1 MYQYTEFDRQFVR
14 ARAAQFRDQL
24 QRNLS
29 GELAD
34 DDFKPLRLQ
43 NGWYVQRHAPMLRL
57 AVPYGELNATQLHQL
72 AVIAREFDQG
82 WGHFTTRQNLQYNWI
97 PLPKAADVMD
107 KLAAVDMH
115 GIQTSGNCIRNI
127 TSDALAGI
135 AADETV
141 DPRPYAEVMRQWS
154 TLHPEFAFLP
164 RKFKIA
170 ITGAAE
176 DRAAIGWH
184 DVGLRVLKNAAGEV
198 GFNVLVGGTNITY
211 NALAAARTSVNTK
224 MDRPSLRRVIAALK
238 KQNARLMTQLLGTNP
253 DFNKISVAPSYWAI
267 VHTDAEASI
276 RDLPGFKDAADYPKP
291 SPYENEIGSCEGIR
305 FLLSQVFVPFA
316 DAGGAAGGNFKST
329 TGTSCDVYPV
339 LVFAKWGTAIV
350 PLKGPGAII
359 PMVVNRKPSDSDPMA
374 QRTKAS
380 WKAYHTAAILNQN
393 WLMRW
398 EIAVPS

>member
-1 MYQYTEFDRQFVR
+1 MPVEVYGDITPRTAAWATRQLEKRGIPFMSIEHVAESRPIPRNVTNTVIFRRYEAFPINVTPLIEGVTPASVKMTKTDIQVTLSQYGTVWEGSDVIEDTHEDQILKE
-14 ARAAQFRDQL
+14 AMENLGENAAQTL
-24 QRNLS
+24 
-29 GELAD
+29 
-34 DDFKPLRLQ
+34 
-43 NGWYVQRHAPMLRL
+43 
-57 AVPYGELNATQLHQL
+57 
-72 AVIAREFDQG
+72 
-82 WGHFTTRQNLQYNWI
+82 
-97 PLPKAADVMD
+97 
-107 KLAAVDMH
+107 
-115 GIQTSGNCIRNI
+115 
-127 TSDALAGI
+127 
-135 AADETV
+135 ETV
-141 DPRPYAEVMRQWS
+141 R
-154 TLHPEFAFLP
+154 
-164 RKFKIA
+164 
-170 ITGAAE
+170 
-176 DRAAIGWH
+176 
-184 DVGLRVLKNAAGEV
+184 
-198 GFNVLVGGTNITY
+198 FNVLVGGTNITY

-339 LVFAKWGTAIV
+339 LVFAKWATAIV